1 MSPVYGERDSDGRA
15 LDVNDLA
22 GHGILVVQPDVVN
35 LQELFRRVRM
45 VFFRRGLLFPFTILI
60 EHQASTKKKS
70 RCCAKP
76 SQL

>member
-22 GHGILVVQPDVVN
+22 GHGIVQPDVVN

-60 EHQASTKKKS
+60 EHQASTIKTS
-70 RCCAKP
+70 RCRAKP